1 MLALSLVFGL
11 FGLVIGSFL
20 NVLILR
26 WGAKS
31 LLGRSSCM
39 SCGTVIPWYDLVP
52 VFSWIFLR
60 GHCRHCKSVIS
71 VQYPLVEAGTGVIF
85 ALIGA
90 APIQLSFK
98 VLALPIAALLLA
110 IAVHDLYTTVI
121 PDLWVWT
128 LNALALL
135 SVFLSQYSILHTPYS
150 LLAGPIA
157 AFPLFAMWYVSGG
170 RSMGLGDAKLA
181 LSIGWLL
188 GVQGGI
194 TTVFLAFILGALVSI
209 PLLFL
214 SSDVFTRFIQLLIP
228 AYAFHNERLGF
239 TMKSEIPFGPFLV
252 ASCFLVWFAHM
263 YGLEIALWSIAI

>member
-11 FGLVIGSFL
+11 LGLVIGSFL

-26 WGAKS
+26 WGTKS

-98 VLALPIAALLLA
+98 ILALPIAALLLA

-128 LNALALL
+128 LHALALL

-150 LLAGPIA
+150 LLVGPIA
-157 AFPLFAMWYVSGG
+157 ALPLFAMWYVSDG
-170 RSMGLGDAKLA
+170 RWMGLGDAKLA

-188 GVQGGI
+188 GVQGGV
-194 TTVFLAFILGALVSI
+194 T
-209 PLLFL
+209 
-214 SSDVFTRFIQLLIP
+214 
-228 AYAFHNERLGF
+228 
-239 TMKSEIPFGPFLV
+239 
-252 ASCFLVWFAHM
+252 
-263 YGLEIALWSIAI
+263 AIF